1 MKIILEITTILPTN
15 NPLRLRKNL
24 LKMTFSEKM
33 KTIDDKIDQNNAQY
47 NSYRQTAKS
56 LALSRRNVGKYKF
69 LKCGDVLPENGLL
82 DLNVHH

>member
-1 MKIILEITTILPTN
+1 MKIILEITTISYLVNDTTLPTN

-47 NSYRQTAKS
+47 NLYR
-56 LALSRRNVGKYKF
+56 
-69 LKCGDVLPENGLL
+69 
-82 DLNVHH
+82 